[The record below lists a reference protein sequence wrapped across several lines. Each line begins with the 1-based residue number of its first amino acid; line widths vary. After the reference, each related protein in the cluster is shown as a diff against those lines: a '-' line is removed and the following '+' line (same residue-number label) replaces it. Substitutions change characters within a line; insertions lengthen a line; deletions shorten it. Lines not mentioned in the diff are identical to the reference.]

1 MTSKPKA
8 IGYVRVSTEEQATDG
23 VSLAAQEAKIKAYA
37 DLYDLDLVEIIVDAG
52 QSAKTLD
59 RPGITRALAMLTARQ
74 ADGIIVA
81 KLDRLTRS
89 VADLN
94 RLIERLFSEKSGRL
108 LWSVADAID
117 TRTAAGRLVLNI
129 LASVSQWEREA
140 IAERTR
146 DALRHKKALGQRVG
160 AVPFGSRLAADGI
173 TLEPEPAERE
183 VMDLVAEL
191 RRTGL
196 SIRGIVSEMN
206 NRGVLTKEGGKWHIA
221 TVQRVLAAVA

>member
-94 RLIERLFSEKSGRL
+94 RLIERLFSETSGRL

>member
-1 MTSKPKA
+1 MKSKPKA
-8 IGYVRVSTEEQATDG
+8 IGYVRVSTEEQAADG

-59 RPGITRALAMLTARQ
+59 RPGIKRALEMLTDKK
-74 ADGIIVA
+74 ADGLLVA

-94 RLIERLFSEKSGRL
+94 RLIERFFSEKAGRL

-160 AVPFGSRLAADGI
+160 SVPFGSRLAADGI

-183 VMDLVAEL
+183 IMDLVAEL
-191 RRTGL
+191 RRSGL
-196 SIRGIVSEMN
+196 SIRGIVAEMN
-206 NRGVLTKEGGKWHIA
+206 SRGVLTKEGGKWHIA

>member
-183 VMDLVAEL
+183 VMDLVADL

>member
-206 NRGVLTKEGGKWHIA
+206 NRGVLTKAGGKWHIA

>member
-1 MTSKPKA
+1 MKSKPKA
-8 IGYVRVSTEEQATDG
+8 IGYVRVSTEEQAADG

-59 RPGITRALAMLTARQ
+59 RPGIKRALEMLTDKK
-74 ADGIIVA
+74 ADGLLVA

-94 RLIERLFSEKSGRL
+94 RLIERFFSEKAGRL

-160 AVPFGSRLAADGI
+160 SVPFGSRLAADGI

-183 VMDLVAEL
+183 IMDLVAEL
-191 RRTGL
+191 RRSGL

-206 NRGVLTKEGGKWHIA
+206 SRGVLTKEGGKWHIA